1 MLSILND
8 KDSMN
13 KLTLFISSLASL
25 AITLSDIGVSYTQ
38 SELKIYTNPLIQIII
53 AFAVSYNLVEN
64 LHLSILLSFLWFVIK
79 YKFDIKT
86 FINRENIENNEENIE
101 NNEEPN
107 YSNIDISKYG
117 KGCKKLIKK
126 VMSRQ

>member
-13 KLTLFISSLASL
+13 KITLFISSLASL
-25 AITLSDIGVSYTQ
+25 AITLSDIGVSYTKT
-38 SELKIYTNPLIQIII
+38 ELKIYTNPFIQIII

-64 LHLSILLSFLWFVIK
+64 LHLSILLSFLWFIIK

-86 FINRENIENNEENIE
+86 FINRENIEQENEETD
-101 NNEEPN
+101 
-107 YSNIDISKYG
+107 YSDINISKYG

>member
-13 KLTLFISSLASL
+13 RITLFISSLASL
-25 AITLSDIGVSYTQ
+25 AITLSDIGVSYTKT
-38 SELKIYTNPLIQIII
+38 ELKIYTNPFIQIII

-64 LHLSILLSFLWFVIK
+64 LHLSILLSFLWFIIK

-86 FINRENIENNEENIE
+86 FINRENIEQENEETD
-101 NNEEPN
+101 
-107 YSNIDISKYG
+107 YSDIDISKYG

>member
-13 KLTLFISSLASL
+13 KITLFISSLASL
-25 AITLSDIGVSYTQ
+25 AITLSDIGVSYTKT
-38 SELKIYTNPLIQIII
+38 ELKIYTNPFIQIII

-64 LHLSILLSFLWFVIK
+64 LHLSILLSFLWFIIK

-86 FINRENIENNEENIE
+86 FINRENIEQENEETD
-101 NNEEPN
+101 
-107 YSNIDISKYG
+107 YSDIDISKYG